1 MLISINKAKWDTLSP
16 EAQKLLA
23 DTAVE
28 YERASYDA
36 NLAESEKQAQAM
48 IDGGQKV
55 VSLTGAGRDKF
66 LAAATQASWARM
78 AKRDPTNIEQLK
90 KFFQ

>member
-1 MLISINKAKWDTLSP
+1 MPTPIPYLAMRHSAGTNSPNTDPQFFKTDVLISINKAKWDTLSP

-55 VSLTGAGRDKF
+55 V
-66 LAAATQASWARM
+66 
-78 AKRDPTNIEQLK
+78 
-90 KFFQ
+90 